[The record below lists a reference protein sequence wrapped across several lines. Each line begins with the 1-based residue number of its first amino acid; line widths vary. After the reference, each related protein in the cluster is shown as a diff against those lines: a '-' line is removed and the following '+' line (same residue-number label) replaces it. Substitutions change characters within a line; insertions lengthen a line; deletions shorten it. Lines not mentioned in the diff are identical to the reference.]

1 MGRLLANDS
10 RRNPRRRCGQGLRLV
25 EYCDKDQFDKL
36 PPSFRDAELKRKV
49 RKMGWEE
56 RAAFIELARGDM
68 YKHMFYAARNGSKVR
83 KTVRAFVG
91 SATSILL
98 EGALHA

>member
-1 MGRLLANDS
+1 MCRLLANDS
-10 RRNPRRRCGQGLRLV
+10 RRNPQLRCAQGLRLV

-83 KTVRAFVG
+83 RTVRAFAG
-91 SATSILL
+91 PATSIWKR
-98 EGALHA
+98 ALHA

>member
-1 MGRLLANDS
+1 MGRLLPNDS
-10 RRNPRRRCGQGLRLV
+10 RLNPRLRCAQGLRLV

-83 KTVRAFVG
+83 KTVRGFCRVCYEH
-91 SATSILL
+91 L
-98 EGALHA
+98 ERTLYA

>member
-1 MGRLLANDS
+1 MANDS
-10 RRNPRRRCGQGLRLV
+10 RRNPRLRCGQGLRLV

-83 KTVRAFVG
+83 MTMRLCRVCCSERTV
-91 SATSILL
+91 L
-98 EGALHA
+98 ALSGF

>member
-1 MGRLLANDS
+1 M
-10 RRNPRRRCGQGLRLV
+10 

-83 KTVRAFVG
+83 RTVRALVG
-91 SATSILL
+91 SATSIWKGRCMLS
-98 EGALHA
+98 EGPWSERTLGCGDMYTSSCPL